1 MTVKSDES
9 LRQDEPKL
17 TFETFLAAF
26 DCIPMMLSI
35 FTAYEESHVG
45 ARQIIKERRTQI
57 RPHPFQTSPTFPFD
71 AAINSAINYIPLR
84 KPLGSADYTPL
95 CMSTPNP

>member
-35 FTAYEESHVG
+35 FTAYEKSHVG
-45 ARQIIKERRTQI
+45 ASNQGEED
-57 RPHPFQTSPTFPFD
+57 SD
-71 AAINSAINYIPLR
+71 
-84 KPLGSADYTPL
+84 TPP
-95 CMSTPNP
+95 SIPNPTHLSLDKLESRIDLKRKR